1 MNKIIINGKEIKCD
15 GNNVQVINNKV
26 YVDGKIISEE
36 ATKKSDIY
44 VYGDVENIECEGSV
58 ECDNVKGNIKAGGS
72 INCDNV
78 GGDISCGGSVNCD
91 EIRGNVNAGG
101 SINR

>member
-15 GNNVQVINNKV
+15 GNNIQVINNKV

-36 ATKKSDIY
+36 AKKKSNIY

-58 ECDNVKGNIKAGGS
+58 ECDVFDKLKVDQNFN
-72 INCDNV
+72 
-78 GGDISCGGSVNCD
+78 
-91 EIRGNVNAGG
+91 
-101 SINR
+101 

>member
-15 GNNVQVINNKV
+15 GNNIQVINNKV
-26 YVDGKIISEE
+26 YVDEKIISEE
-36 ATKKSDIY
+36 AKKKSNIY